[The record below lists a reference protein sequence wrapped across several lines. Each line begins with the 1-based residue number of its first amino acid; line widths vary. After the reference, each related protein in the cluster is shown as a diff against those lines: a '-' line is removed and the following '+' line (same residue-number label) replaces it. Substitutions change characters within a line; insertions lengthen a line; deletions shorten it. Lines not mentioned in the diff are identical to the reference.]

1 MGKYQKNT
9 EAAWQ
14 ISVVQYLETYRP
26 SELVRETDREYASRR
41 GQGLQRIFGSSQK
54 ADLHGKRNMKTIAVA
69 NQKGGVGKTT
79 TAVNLGPPLASR
91 GYKALLTD
99 ANLQGNLS
107 QLSCGWSPTILFVL
121 LSGIV
126 YSEEIHRT
134 LRGSTYYGKT
144 LKEHRTC
151 NIRNLILADRPCLAA

>member
-54 ADLHGKRNMKTIAVA
+54 ADLHGKMNMKTIAVA

-99 ANLQGNLS
+99 ANLQV
-107 QLSCGWSPTILFVL
+107 ILWMVA
-121 LSGIV
+121 
-126 YSEEIHRT
+126 Y
-134 LRGSTYYGKT
+134 YYGTMKD
-144 LKEHRTC
+144 LCNQYPVRDKEDMLGYLIACFWVDLIKFVIYDETC
-151 NIRNLILADRPCLAA
+151 NIEYNPKEDCE

>member
-54 ADLHGKRNMKTIAVA
+54 ADLHGKMNMK
-69 NQKGGVGKTT
+69 NNSRCKSKRRCGQ
-79 TAVNLGPPLASR
+79 NDHCREPWPPA
-91 GYKALLTD
+91 G
-99 ANLQGNLS
+99 LQGL
-107 QLSCGWSPTILFVL
+107 QGA
-121 LSGIV
+121 
-126 YSEEIHRT
+126 
-134 LRGSTYYGKT
+134 
-144 LKEHRTC
+144 
-151 NIRNLILADRPCLAA
+151 ADGRQPAG

>member
-26 SELVRETDREYASRR
+26 SELVRETDREYAIRR

-54 ADLHGKRNMKTIAVA
+54 ADLHGKMNMKTIAVA

-79 TAVNLGPPLASR
+79 TAPLASI

-107 QLSCGWSPTILFVL
+107 QLSCGWSPTI
-121 LSGIV
+121 
-126 YSEEIHRT
+126 T
-134 LRGSTYYGKT
+134 
-144 LKEHRTC
+144 
-151 NIRNLILADRPCLAA
+151 AQ